1 MSEEDQEQQ
10 VPFTREQPR
19 DFRTHSFRHLP
30 EHFGGRSDRELYHK
44 DWKTHQFAVKMDLCQ
59 REAITYFKV
68 MSKRI
73 KEEQPDYFEEKGVPE
88 GRFLMDFVGE
98 VCF

>member
-1 MSEEDQEQQ
+1 
-10 VPFTREQPR
+10 
-19 DFRTHSFRHLP
+19 
-30 EHFGGRSDRELYHK
+30 
-44 DWKTHQFAVKMDLCQ
+44 MDLCQ